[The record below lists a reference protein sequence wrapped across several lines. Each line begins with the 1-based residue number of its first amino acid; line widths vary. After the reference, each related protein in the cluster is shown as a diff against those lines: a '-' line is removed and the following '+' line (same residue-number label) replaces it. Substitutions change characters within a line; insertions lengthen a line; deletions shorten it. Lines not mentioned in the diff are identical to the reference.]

1 MIRRNDAIAIAR
13 AMARVSRLGSFGST
27 SNVRFGVSVRLRG
40 RFGFDLRRANMTQ
53 LPDWLTTS
61 KISVARLC
69 DASNVHRE
77 N

>member
-1 MIRRNDAIAIAR
+1 MIRRNDAIAMAR
-13 AMARVSRLGSFGST
+13 AMARVSRLGVFGNA
-27 SNVRFGVSVRLRG
+27 SNVRLGASVRLRG

-53 LPDWLTTS
+53 LPDWPTTL

-69 DASNVHRE
+69 DVSNVHRE